1 MTKLYRCF
9 REKICC
15 GTIFRGPFGETVIDS
30 RFLTP
35 CSNRNDGLKSGLRCL
50 TSEMEAAKRLQ
61 QVGEVTAAAGH
72 RSQEEVV
79 STTTTTTTT
88 KVVTTTPDATPL
100 DDEGFFDKNVAS
112 PSSVGGASSSRSVCS
127 GASESGTTSPPP
139 NVEEEEMMEEVRKDI
154 NVRPE
159 VLSFH
164 FSVNP
169 ECIC

>member
-1 MTKLYRCF
+1 MTKLDRCF

-50 TSEMEAAKRLQ
+50 TSEMEAAKRLSQ
-61 QVGEVTAAAGH
+61 EVTAAAGH

-79 STTTTTTTT
+79 TTTTT

-154 NVRPE
+154 NVRLE